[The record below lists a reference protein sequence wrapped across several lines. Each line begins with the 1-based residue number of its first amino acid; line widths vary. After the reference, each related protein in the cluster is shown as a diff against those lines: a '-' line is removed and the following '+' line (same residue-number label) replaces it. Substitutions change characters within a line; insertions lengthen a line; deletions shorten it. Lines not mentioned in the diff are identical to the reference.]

1 MSSALLFRLLLP
13 ITALLVSVALLL
25 AGSGLLS
32 TLLAVRGQLEGYA
45 DQTLGLIMSGYF
57 VGFFLGTFTA
67 PPLIRR
73 VGHIRAFAF
82 HAALAATAVLVYPLW
97 VDPVG
102 WTLLRLVTGI
112 ALVGLCT
119 VIESWLN
126 SHAAPEYRSRV
137 FAVYMVVT
145 LLALAAGQQLLDLQ
159 PAGSFVLFSVIAI
172 LFSLAALPVAT
183 TRLQQPVMAV
193 APKAGI
199 VHICRVAPSAAA
211 GALMSGLA
219 LGAFWGM
226 GPVFASDL
234 GLDRAE
240 VGNFMSLTILG
251 GAAMQLPIGRLSD
264 RGDRRTTL
272 ALVSGLAAAI
282 SLSLAVIETPSSTV
296 LYAAFFLFGG
306 LSFALYPL
314 CVAHLLDRLPADTL
328 LAGCSALLLLHG
340 IGAAIGPATAGFAM
354 EAFGAAAL
362 PGFFA
367 SALGLL
373 FLAVAGRRLL
383 RSHLLQQRARFH
395 PMLRTTP
402 SALELLPEIPAPT
415 SPARTP

>member
-1 MSSALLFRLLLP
+1 MLRLVAP
-13 ITALLVSVALLL
+13 ITALLSSVALLL

-32 TLLAVRGQLEGYA
+32 TLLAVRGRLEGYA

-73 VGHIRAFAF
+73 VGHVRAFAF

-102 WTLLRLVTGI
+102 WMLLRLITGI

-126 SHAAPEYRSRV
+126 AQAAPEHRSRV
-137 FAVYMVVT
+137 FGIYMVVT
-145 LLALAAGQQLLDLQ
+145 LLALAGGQLLLDTQ
-159 PAGSFVLFSVIAI
+159 PPGSFVLFSVIAI
-172 LFSLAALPVAT
+172 LFSLATLPVAM
-183 TRLQQPVMAV
+183 TRLSQPAMGV

-199 VHICRVAPSAAA
+199 AGICRAAPSAAA
-211 GALMSGLA
+211 GALLSGVA

-226 GPVFASDL
+226 GPVFADAV
-234 GLDRAE
+234 GFGRAG
-240 VGNFMSLTILG
+240 VGYFMGITILG
-251 GAAMQLPIGRLSD
+251 GAALQLPIGRLSD

-272 ALVSGLAAAI
+272 ALVAALAALTMLPLVTLPA
-282 SLSLAVIETPSSTV
+282 LAPAAV
-296 LYAAFFLFGG
+296 YALFFVFGG
-306 LSFALYPL
+306 LAFTLYPL
-314 CVAHLLDRLPADTL
+314 SVAHLLDRLPADAL

-340 IGAAIGPATAGFAM
+340 IGAAIGPAAAGQVM
-354 EAFGAAAL
+354 ELMGSRAL
-362 PGFFA
+362 PGFFVA
-367 SALGLL
+367 ALGV
-373 FLAVAGRRLL
+373 LALGVGGRRLA
-383 RSHLLQQRARFH
+383 RARLLSGGARFH

-402 SALELLPEIPAPT
+402 SALSLLPEITEPHTPQ
-415 SPARTP
+415 RTP